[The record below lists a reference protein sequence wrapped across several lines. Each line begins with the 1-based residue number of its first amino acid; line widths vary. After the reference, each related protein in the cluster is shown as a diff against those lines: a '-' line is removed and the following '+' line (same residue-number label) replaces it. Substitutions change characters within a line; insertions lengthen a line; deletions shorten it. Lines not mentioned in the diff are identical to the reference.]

1 MWFDILALLSL
12 LAVITL
18 LRRLV
23 NIFPSLM
30 ASMIRWKENINLQA
44 SLKMR
49 TDRDLV
55 SLALFIPF
63 CLTAFRYRMYCPSFL
78 NGLDAGSQL
87 WVTIGIFAAYVS
99 LRGLCRIILHMK
111 SSVAGKAANECSRTY
126 FIILTILLVA
136 TGGILSLFNTP
147 PTGIRAAM
155 FWISG
160 TIYAIFLLRKAQIFL
175 SYCNIFASFLY
186 LCALEIL
193 PTGVLIASAV
203 VF

>member
-63 CLTAFRYRMYCPSFL
+63 CLTA
-78 NGLDAGSQL
+78 
-87 WVTIGIFAAYVS
+87 
-99 LRGLCRIILHMK
+99 
-111 SSVAGKAANECSRTY
+111 
-126 FIILTILLVA
+126 
-136 TGGILSLFNTP
+136 
-147 PTGIRAAM
+147 
-155 FWISG
+155 
-160 TIYAIFLLRKAQIFL
+160 
-175 SYCNIFASFLY
+175 
-186 LCALEIL
+186 
-193 PTGVLIASAV
+193 
-203 VF
+203 